1 MWYLGG
7 VDPATTIAFFFEVT
21 NTNATPLPP
30 HKRRYIQFLTSYQ
43 ASNGRFRLRV
53 TTTCGLWHSDA
64 ADHSP
69 IAQSFDQVRRLIR
82 PFTFHIVNFLQEP
95 LVRKFA
101 CITAFIHSS
110 AHRRHPR
117 C

>member
-7 VDPATTIAFFFEVT
+7 VDPAATIAFFFEVT

-43 ASNGRFRLRV
+43 AASGRFRLRV
-53 TTTCGLWHSDA
+53 TTVCGLWHSDP

-69 IAQSFDQVRRLIR
+69 IAQSFDQARLTHITNIR
-82 PFTFHIVNFLQEP
+82 SLNSISAPKNHFLANNTIFS
-95 LVRKFA
+95 LVCRKRPQF
-101 CITAFIHSS
+101 
-110 AHRRHPR
+110 
-117 C
+117 